1 MLDPVL
7 AEKLKTALT
16 RLGMETPDKITAEQR
31 IDDLGIDSV
40 ALSELVVLLE
50 EDYEIDIDSEELF
63 IAAGAKQIM
72 ELFGET
78 QTLSVDYV
86 DGKPVITEADLN

>member
-16 RLGMETPDKITAEQR
+16 RLDMETPDKITAEQR
-31 IDDLGIDSV
+31 IDDLGIYSV

-63 IAAGAKQIM
+63 SV
-72 ELFGET
+72 ETFGE
-78 QTLSVDYV
+78 L
-86 DGKPVITEADLN
+86 EALLKTRE